1 MRGMTRRQRR
11 RNDEA
16 GAELVELALTLP
28 LILLALLCITDFGSL
43 FQKQEI
49 VANAAREGARLAARP
64 SSSAIDVHNRVLAYV
79 QASGLPTF
87 PGSPTAVVTPTTLTS
102 GANTWPA
109 TQVNVSYDHG
119 YSFLRFVNF
128 FGASFSTVTLRAQ
141 ATMRTE
147 INTP

>member
-1 MRGMTRRQRR
+1 MSRHVDRRQDIARY
-11 RNDEA
+11 
-16 GAELVELALTLP
+16 G
-28 LILLALLCITDFGSL
+28 LLRGSL
-43 FQKQEI
+43 FI
-49 VANAAREGARLAARP
+49 
-64 SSSAIDVHNRVLAYV
+64 
-79 QASGLPTF
+79 LPL
-87 PGSPTAVVTPTTLTS
+87 PSPTAVVTPTTLTS

-128 FGASFSTVTLRAQ
+128 FGASFSVRRLDTVTLSAQ

>member
-1 MRGMTRRQRR
+1 MRGMMRRRRR
-11 RNDEA
+11 RNNET

-28 LILLALLCITDFGSL
+28 MVLLVLLCITDFGFL

-64 SSSAIDVHNRVLAYV
+64 SSSQTDVQNRVLAYV
-79 QASGLPTF
+79 QASGLPTW
-87 PGSPTAVVTPTTLTS
+87 PGSPAVVVTATTLTS

-109 TQVNVSYDHG
+109 NQVNVSYDHG

-128 FGASFSTVTLRAQ
+128 FGASFSTVTLSAQ
-141 ATMRTE
+141 ATMRLET
-147 INTP
+147 NSP